1 MSWFNFSKTMGSNYT
16 VAPQDIVNTK
26 TALNQLGY
34 YPVPDRG
41 HGHALIKSLGH
52 RLAGEFQAGAAEASP
67 RTKDLMEKTASQIHS
82 ASLAALMAAWPV
94 IGPRHAFWDGDAL
107 PALLAKVEQGDP
119 AALSLACRL
128 TLLPGETMGIP
139 ARACRQGAALGQ
151 PESQYALAV
160 MHHARPDDFVGGFE
174 AEAATGLKVA
184 KSRPDAIRLYRQAAE
199 SGHAGAKSRLAQ
211 LLVAGIGVKRDPG
224 AARLLAEQSAA
235 SGWTEGKL
243 VLGLMMMR
251 GVGDGADAD
260 QGRPLILQ
268 AAQGGNVSA
277 QLTLAHLSMVQGA
290 DFQQALTWRR
300 LSELS
305 HRGDPP
311 ADEMAALLFE
321 PLERTRQR
329 VAAIGNAWTPA
340 WPPCACARNWR
351 KAASGRWSTPCLM
364 PSPGD
369 RSRSPTRGDP
379 RYGTVRCVRPVRRR
393 NFRPW
398 RRKPFRSAWWRHGA
412 MSTAAYQ

>member
-1 MSWFNFSKTMGSNYT
+1 MRPLLSLAFLAVFVGSAQAQPEMFDDPLT
-16 VAPQDIVNTK
+16 RLAEGRGVWEDVDAW
-26 TALNQLGY
+26 A
-34 YPVPDRG
+34 DRG

-67 RTKDLMEKTASQIHS
+67 PTKDLMEKAVRQIHS
-82 ASLAALMAAWPV
+82 ASLAALMASWPV

-139 ARACRQGAALGQ
+139 AKACRQGAALGQ

-184 KSRPDAIRLYRQAAE
+184 KSRPDAIRLYRRAAE

-211 LLVAGIGVKRDPG
+211 LLVAGIGVKQDPG

-235 SGWTEGKL
+235 WGWTEGKL

-251 GVGDGADAD
+251 GVGGGADAD
-260 QGRPLILQ
+260 QGRTLILQ
-268 AAQGGNVSA
+268 AAQGGNVAA

-329 VAAIGNAWTPA
+329 VAAIGNAA
-340 WPPCACARNWR
+340 LDLDARLAALRLRKELAESGQWP
-351 KAASGRWSTPCLM
+351 LV
-364 PSPGD
+364 
-369 RSRSPTRGDP
+369 DP
-379 RYGTVRCVRPVRRR
+379 LP
-393 NFRPW
+393 
-398 RRKPFRSAWWRHGA
+398 
-412 MSTAAYQ
+412 